1 MNTTDVFGLGVLVF
15 SIASELEV
23 FRALVRIGLFL
34 EIDTRVLDILA
45 SQVLNAFHSQGWI
58 FRK

>member
-45 SQVLNAFHSQGWI
+45 SRVLNAFHSQGWI